1 MKNIFVLIIFI
12 FSSQYVF
19 SKDENV
25 TIKIYHTTDIHGNF
39 FPYDF
44 MINRES
50 KGGFSRVTTYVKK
63 QREKYGDN
71 ILLLDGGDLLQGQPS
86 VYYSNFVDTLST
98 HLCASIM
105 NYIKYD
111 AAAMGNHDIETGHS
125 VYDRWVKDC
134 DFSVL
139 AANIFTEQGENYLPP
154 YKIFIKNGI
163 KVAVIGM
170 ITKAIPA
177 WLPQNLWSGLHFA
190 DIEQTA
196 KNLIPQI
203 KKKENPDV
211 IIGLFHSGVH
221 TSQVGGFTENVG
233 LEVAQEVPGFD
244 AILCGHDHTPFCQ
257 KVINSV
263 GDSVLVINPAA
274 RGNLISDITLDLTVV
289 NGRIK
294 NKTVS
299 GELVKIADLEPDKEF
314 MQKFSGAYNTTMD
327 YVNQEIGEF
336 THSISAREAY
346 LGPSAFVDLI
356 HTLQLEVTGADIS
369 LTAPLSMNSVINEGK
384 IYMRDMFNLYRYEN
398 LLYIMSLTGKEVR
411 GGLEFSY
418 SLWISQMKSP
428 DDHIF
433 IMKESGHDKQYRFV
447 QPFYSFDS
455 AAGIIYTVDVTKPKG
470 EKVKIISMADGKP
483 FDENKVYR
491 VAVNSYQG
499 SGGGDVLTVGS
510 GIPRDKLS
518 ERILFSTDKDLRYYL
533 AEKIKRKKKIN
544 PHPLNQWR
552 FIPED
557 WAVPAIERDYKLLF
571 DEANN

>member
-1 MKNIFVLIIFI
+1 MKNIIVLIIFI
-12 FSSQYVF
+12 FSLQHVF
-19 SKDENV
+19 SEEKNV
-25 TIKIYHTTDIHGNF
+25 TLKIYHTTDIHGNF

-44 MINRES
+44 MNNRES
-50 KGGFSRVTTYVKK
+50 KGGFSRVTTYIKE

-98 HLCASIM
+98 HLCASMM
-105 NYIKYD
+105 NYMKYD

-125 VYDRWVKDC
+125 VYERWVEDC
-134 DFSVL
+134 DFPVL
-139 AANIFTEQGENYLPP
+139 AANILTDQGEHYLPP
-154 YKIFIKNGI
+154 YKIFVKDGI

-196 KNLIPQI
+196 KDLIPHI
-203 KKKENPDV
+203 KKEENPDI

-221 TSQVGGFTENVG
+221 TSQVGGFTENAG
-233 LEVAQEVPGFD
+233 LEVAKEVSGFD
-244 AILCGHDHTPFCQ
+244 VILCGHDHTPFCQ
-257 KVINSV
+257 KVINNTS
-263 GDSVLVINPAA
+263 DSVLVINPAA
-274 RGNLISDITLDLTVV
+274 RGNLISDITLKLRLL
-289 NGRIK
+289 NGEIK
-294 NKTVS
+294 NKTIS
-299 GELVKIADLEPDKEF
+299 GELVNIAELKPDEDF
-314 MQKFSGAYNTTMD
+314 MQQFSEAYNVTMN

-336 THSISAREAY
+336 TNSISAREAY

-356 HTLQLEVTGADIS
+356 HTLQLKVTGADIS
-369 LTAPLSMNSVINEGK
+369 LTAPLSMNSVINKGK

-398 LLYIMSLTGKEVR
+398 LLYTMSLTGKEVR
-411 GGLEFSY
+411 GALEFSY
-418 SLWISQMKSP
+418 SLWINQMKSP

-433 IMKESGHDKQYRFV
+433 IMKESERDNKYRFI

-455 AAGIIYTVDVTKPKG
+455 AAGIIYTVDVAKPKG
-470 EKVKIISMADGKP
+470 EKIRIISMADGKP
-483 FDENKVYR
+483 FDENKIYR

-499 SGGGDVLTVGS
+499 SGGGDVLIIGS

-533 AEKIKRKKKIN
+533 AEEIKRKKIIN
-544 PHPLNQWR
+544 PYPSNQWR

-557 WAVPAIERDYKLLF
+557 WAVPAIKRDYKLLF
-571 DEANN
+571 DEVTN